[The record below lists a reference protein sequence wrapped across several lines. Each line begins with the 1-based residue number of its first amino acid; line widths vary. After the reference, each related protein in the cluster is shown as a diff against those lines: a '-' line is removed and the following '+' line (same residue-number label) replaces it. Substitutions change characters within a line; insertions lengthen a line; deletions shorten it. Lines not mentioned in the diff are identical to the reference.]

1 MADLDK
7 LFEGF
12 KKGRMLYPQP
22 RRASEDEFFAEL
34 VARLKAIDAHHP
46 YLLQFADIIAE
57 IAAAI
62 DEHFGKQVSLR
73 VLALHT
79 ALSERVPVETIYA
92 RWEAERKANLANIIA
107 TVEAEKAAPDR
118 MAAARAA
125 KAAKRDAP
133 APEAA

>member
-34 VARLKAIDAHHP
+34 VARIKALENPVFVPSPIDP
-46 YLLQFADIIAE
+46 GFLP
-57 IAAAI
+57 
-62 DEHFGKQVSLR
+62 
-73 VLALHT
+73 T
-79 ALSERVPVETIYA
+79 
-92 RWEAERKANLANIIA
+92 
-107 TVEAEKAAPDR
+107 DR

>member
-7 LFEGF
+7 LFDGF

-34 VARLKAIDAHHP
+34 VARLKGFEANGMAMEARITELETD
-46 YLLQFADIIAE
+46 
-57 IAAAI
+57 
-62 DEHFGKQVSLR
+62 
-73 VLALHT
+73 LASRQGDRG
-79 ALSERVPVETIYA
+79 AY
-92 RWEAERKANLANIIA
+92 
-107 TVEAEKAAPDR
+107 DR

>member
-7 LFEGF
+7 LFDGF

-34 VARLKAIDAHHP
+34 VARIKALETELHGD
-46 YLLQFADIIAE
+46 L
-57 IAAAI
+57 AAAA
-62 DEHFGKQVSLR
+62 DR
-73 VLALHT
+73 M
-79 ALSERVPVETIYA
+79 
-92 RWEAERKANLANIIA
+92 
-107 TVEAEKAAPDR
+107 AAVNTDR

-125 KAAKRDAP
+125 KTAKRDAP